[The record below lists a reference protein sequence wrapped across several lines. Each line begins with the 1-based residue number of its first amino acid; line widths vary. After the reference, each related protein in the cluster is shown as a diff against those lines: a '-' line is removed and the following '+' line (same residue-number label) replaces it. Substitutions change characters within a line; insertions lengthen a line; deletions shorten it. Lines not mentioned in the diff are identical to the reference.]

1 MKISAVP
8 LVMTLA
14 VAGLGVSQAPAALAK
29 NAGASTKAPAT
40 HVTGEVVSTDA
51 NKLVLKTG
59 TGEETFEL
67 SGKAATEVGSFK
79 AGDRVVLK
87 ARNGEILSINAEGK
101 TKSKSK

>member
-1 MKISAVP
+1 
-8 LVMTLA
+8 
-14 VAGLGVSQAPAALAK
+14 VAGLSVSQAPAALAK
-29 NAGASTKAPAT
+29 TAASTKAPAS
-40 HVTGEVVSTDA
+40 HVTGQVVSTDA

-59 TGEETFEL
+59 TGEQTFEL

-87 ARNGEILSINAEGK
+87 SRNGEVLSISAEGK